1 MRSLLLLAAALP
13 LLAACA
19 TTRSPEPQPQAQ
31 VENPD
36 KIQTTSEANKDGLGG
51 AVTAP
56 LRDVNLMRTKIP
68 AVLLEAMQDP
78 YARPQPSSCGQL
90 TALVKPLD
98 AALGIDL
105 DQLPPGEDEDLMD
118 RGRRAAGDAALG
130 AMASAA
136 QDLIPMRGWVRKLSG
151 AEKHDRMVQSAMA
164 AGAVRRA
171 YLKGLG
177 EARGCMPPA
186 TPQHRGEPQPEPA
199 KKRRFPFMG
208 GKDTPPPPPPKPAL
222 SVVGPTVEPIPD
234 VHAAP
239 AAEAPAEAAKGKR
252 KPAYPITP
260 VPAAPQPAQP
270 ATPQGPTSD

>member
-1 MRSLLLLAAALP
+1 MRSLFPLALPIAVALP
-13 LLAACA
+13 LLGACA
-19 TTRSPEPQPQAQ
+19 TTRAPEPEPT
-31 VENPD
+31 
-36 KIQTTSEANKDGLGG
+36 KIKTTSEANKDGLSG

-56 LRDVNLMRTKIP
+56 LRDVNLMRTEIP
-68 AVLLEAMQDP
+68 PALLEAMQDP

-98 AALGIDL
+98 DALGVDL
-105 DQLPPGEDEDLMD
+105 DQVPPGEDEDLMD
-118 RGRRAAGDAALG
+118 RGRKAAGDAALG

-151 AEKHDRMVQSAMA
+151 AEKHDRLVQSAMA

-186 TPQHRGEPQPEPA
+186 TPQHRGEPVAAPV
-199 KKRRFPFMG
+199 KKRRFPFLG
-208 GKDTPPPPPPKPAL
+208 GKDAPPPPPPKPAP

-234 VHAAP
+234 VQAP
-239 AAEAPAEAAKGKR
+239 AAQPAAAPPTGKR

-260 VPAAPQPAQP
+260 VPAPAQP
-270 ATPQGPTSD
+270 AKPQGPVG

>member
-1 MRSLLLLAAALP
+1 MRSLLLLAATLP

-19 TTRSPEPQPQAQ
+19 TTHQPEPQAAQGQAPVSQ
-31 VENPD
+31 AEVENLD
-36 KIQTTSEANKDGLGG
+36 KIQTTSEANKDGLSG

-68 AVLLEAMQDP
+68 PVLLEAMQDP

-105 DQLPPGEDEDLMD
+105 DQVPPGEDEDLMD
-118 RGRRAAGDAALG
+118 RGRKAAGDAALG

-151 AEKHDRMVQSAMA
+151 AEKHDRLVQSAMA

-186 TPQHRGEPQPEPA
+186 TPQHRGEPQPEQEA

-208 GKDTPPPPPPKPAL
+208 GKDAPPPPPPKPKP
-222 SVVGPTVEPIPD
+222 SVVGPTVEPIP
-234 VHAAP
+234 VSYTHL
-239 AAEAPAEAAKGKR
+239 
-252 KPAYPITP
+252 
-260 VPAAPQPAQP
+260 
-270 ATPQGPTSD
+270 

>member
-19 TTRSPEPQPQAQ
+19 STREPPPEPPP
-31 VENPD
+31 E
-36 KIQTTSEANKDGLGG
+36 KIQTTSEANKDGIGG

-68 AVLLEAMQDP
+68 PALLEAMQDP
-78 YARPQPSSCGQL
+78 YARPMPSSCGQL
-90 TALVKPLD
+90 TALIKPLD
-98 AALGIDL
+98 AALGIDM
-105 DQLPPGEDEDLMD
+105 DQVPPGEDEDLMD

-136 QDLIPMRGWVRKLSG
+136 QDLIPMRGWVRKLTG
-151 AEKHDRMVQSAMA
+151 AEKHDRLVQSAMA
-164 AGAVRRA
+164 SGAVRRA

-186 TPQHRGEPQPEPA
+186 TPQHRGEPQPEP

-208 GKDTPPPPPPKPAL
+208 GNDAPPPPPPKPPP

-234 VHAAP
+234 VHAP
-239 AAEAPAEAAKGKR
+239 PAEPTPAETAKAKR
-252 KPAYPITP
+252 KPRYPV
-260 VPAAPQPAQP
+260 VPAAPAPVQPAP
-270 ATPQGPTSD
+270 PTGPQGPVG

>member
-1 MRSLLLLAAALP
+1 MRSLLLLAATLP

-19 TTRSPEPQPQAQ
+19 TTRQPEPQAQ
-31 VENPD
+31 VEAENPD
-36 KIQTTSEANKDGLGG
+36 KIQTTSEANKDGLSG

-68 AVLLEAMQDP
+68 PVLLEAMQDP

-105 DQLPPGEDEDLMD
+105 DQVPPGEDEDLMD

-151 AEKHDRMVQSAMA
+151 AEKHDRLVQSAMA

-186 TPQHRGEPQPEPA
+186 TPQHRGEPQPEPEA

-208 GKDTPPPPPPKPAL
+208 GKDTPPPPPPKPKP

-234 VHAAP
+234 VHAPP
-239 AAEAPAEAAKGKR
+239 AAEAPETTKGKR

-260 VPAAPQPAQP
+260 VPAPQPAP
-270 ATPQGPTSD
+270 SGTPQGPTS

>member
-1 MRSLLLLAAALP
+1 MRSLLLLAATLP

-19 TTRSPEPQPQAQ
+19 TTREPAPQVEVEA
-31 VENPD
+31 ENPD

-98 AALGIDL
+98 AALGVDL
-105 DQLPPGEDEDLMD
+105 DQVPPGEDEDLMD

-186 TPQHRGEPQPEPA
+186 TPQHRGEAQPEPA

-208 GKDTPPPPPPKPAL
+208 GKDEPPPPPPKPKP

-234 VHAAP
+234 VHAPP
-239 AAEAPAEAAKGKR
+239 AAEAPPEAAKGKR

-260 VPAAPQPAQP
+260 APAAPQPTQP
-270 ATPQGPTSD
+270 PTPQGPAS

>member
-1 MRSLLLLAAALP
+1 MRSLLLLAATLP

-19 TTRSPEPQPQAQ
+19 TTRQPEPQTQVE

-36 KIQTTSEANKDGLGG
+36 KIQTTSEANKDGLSG

-68 AVLLEAMQDP
+68 PVLLEAMQDP

-105 DQLPPGEDEDLMD
+105 DQVPPGEDEDLMD
-118 RGRRAAGDAALG
+118 RGRKAAGDAALG

-151 AEKHDRMVQSAMA
+151 AEKHDRLVQSAMA

-186 TPQHRGEPQPEPA
+186 TPQHRGDPQPEPEA
-199 KKRRFPFMG
+199 KKRRFPFLG
-208 GKDTPPPPPPKPAL
+208 GKDAPPPPPPKPKP

-234 VHAAP
+234 IHAPP
-239 AAEAPAEAAKGKR
+239 AAETPEAAKGKR

-260 VPAAPQPAQP
+260 VPAAPAPSG
-270 ATPQGPTSD
+270 TPQGPSSD